1 MFGGG
6 SAAYLRQPESAWIV
20 PEFANC
26 EPDLSN
32 SNKVILQILRNFQ
45 IDFSPRKRKNRDEE
59 IALLEVMEPA
69 VEEPIVEQ
77 NAMVVVNAFTVM
89 GNASHTQLFSR
100 APLTKVPESTI
111 IYE

>member
-1 MFGGG
+1 M
-6 SAAYLRQPESAWIV
+6 
-20 PEFANC
+20 
-26 EPDLSN
+26 
-32 SNKVILQILRNFQ
+32 RNFQ

-69 VEEPIVEQ
+69 AEEPIVEQ
-77 NAMVVVNAFTVM
+77 NAKVVVNAFTVM
-89 GNASHTQLFSR
+89 GNASRAQLFLR